1 MQGIKQQANGGYISQ
16 VQLSNGKVVS
26 LIDYIKALGAAAG
39 KQMALAIHTQYAPA
53 PSYIFTLAGEAWIST
68 NPGTSGIRGVYVPTL
83 EELGLDGNYTLEAM
97 AVVEAADPNGSG
109 DPLDIRVLDLSD
121 NSVVAGSEG
130 TGNLSGSALDAAV
143 KSGFFP
149 VTGGKT
155 YFVDARKRNVNNTFL
170 ANLGRYRL
178 YVRAALK

>member
-1 MQGIKQQANGGYISQ
+1 MQGIKQQVNGGYISQ
-16 VQLSNGKVVS
+16 VQLSNGKVVG
-26 LIDYIKALGAAAG
+26 LIDYIKSLRIASS
-39 KQMALAIHTQYAPA
+39 KQVTLAIHTQYAPA

-68 NPGTSGIRGVYVPTL
+68 NPGASGIRSVYVPTL

-109 DPLDIRVLDLSD
+109 GPLDIRVLDLSD
-121 NSVVAGSEG
+121 NSVVPGSEG

-149 VTGGKT
+149 ITGGKP

>member
-1 MQGIKQQANGGYISQ
+1 MQRIKQQANGGYISQ
-16 VQLSNGKVVS
+16 VQLSNGKVAS

-68 NPGTSGIRGVYVPTL
+68 NPGVSGIRGVYVPTL